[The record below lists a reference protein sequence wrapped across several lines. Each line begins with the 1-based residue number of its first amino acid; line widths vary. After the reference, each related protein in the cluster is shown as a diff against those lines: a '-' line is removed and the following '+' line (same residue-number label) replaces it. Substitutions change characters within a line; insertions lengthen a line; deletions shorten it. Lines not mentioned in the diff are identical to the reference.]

1 MTLTDLVSNTLRVCR
16 ERGEV
21 LTIGAVYSVVRDHV
35 SAQCG
40 TCAGSS
46 HPYSSEP
53 AGVLRVELRDGMSP
67 GEAEL
72 NLIDDRG
79 RRTARIIVPTHLDFE
94 TKEAIEEALREFAT
108 QTARAAA

>member
-21 LTIGAVYSVVRDHV
+21 LTVGTVYSVVRDHV

-40 TCAGSS
+40 TCAGSA
-46 HPYSSEP
+46 HPYSGEP
-53 AGVLRVELRDGMSP
+53 AGVLRVELRDGTSP
-67 GEAEL
+67 GEAVL
-72 NLIDDRG
+72 HLIDDRN
-79 RRTARIIVPTHLDFE
+79 RRVVRFTVPTCLDFDA
-94 TKEAIEEALREFAT
+94 KEAIEEALAEFAA